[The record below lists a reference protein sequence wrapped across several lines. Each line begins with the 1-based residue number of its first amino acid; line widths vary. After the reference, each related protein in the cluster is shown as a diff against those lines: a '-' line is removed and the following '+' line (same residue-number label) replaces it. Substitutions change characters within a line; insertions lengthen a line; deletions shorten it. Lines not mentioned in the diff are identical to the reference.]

1 MGQQALDTH
10 SLETYLQLETQADTK
25 YEYYDGFIVAMA
37 GGSPQHG
44 EIAANMITA
53 LNNQLR
59 AAKKGCKTFSSD
71 VKISLTSLSRRFYPD
86 LSVVCGP
93 VQYDETEPNAITNPL
108 LVVEVLSPTTES
120 LDRGEK
126 FRAYRQLPSLKEYI
140 LVSQEHAVVEVF
152 SRTEDGTW
160 RIQTAIGTD
169 QSFEIPALGIE
180 IQTRDVY
187 YGIEDLSEEL
197 P

>member
-1 MGQQALDTH
+1 MGQQALATY

-37 GGSPQHG
+37 GGSPKHG
-44 EIAANMITA
+44 ELTANMITA

-71 VKISLTSLSRRFYPD
+71 VKIALPMLNRRFYPD

-93 VQYDETEPNAITNPL
+93 VQYDKTEPNALTNPL
-108 LVVEVLSPTTES
+108 LVVEVLSPSTES

-126 FRAYRQLPSLKEYI
+126 FRAYRQLPSLREYI
-140 LVSQEHAVVEVF
+140 LVSEDRAVVEVF
-152 SRTEDGTW
+152 SRTERDTW
-160 RIQTAIGTD
+160 RIQSAIGTD
-169 QSFEIPALGIE
+169 QTFEIPALGIE
-180 IQTRDVY
+180 IQTSDVY
-187 YGIEDLSEEL
+187 YGIEDFSEEL